1 MNIVKCTYI
10 IDGNQG
16 QYIPQIFAERYP
28 EWLEED
34 DKAILLDGPDNALS
48 WFSPDSHN
56 DELANAA
63 LSWLNTRL
71 KEKVQP

>member
-1 MNIVKCTYI
+1 MIKYIAESVEWRDKVNGNTYASTRI
-10 IDGNQG
+10 IATETGEVIKVFP
-16 QYIPQIFAERYP
+16 Y
-28 EWLEED
+28 
-34 DKAILLDGPDNALS
+34 
-48 WFSPDSHN
+48 SHN